1 MRALVLTASLGL
13 AFAGLFVGGVAADE
27 TEDIINQASVEEYHS
42 YLRVLTGVDAVPG
55 TDPPFYLTNRYSF
68 YDEIHVAAQW
78 IYDHFGALGL
88 DTSFHEFDPAY
99 GPNVIGELYGSTR
112 PEDIYIICG
121 HFDTYHAGDQHNAP
135 GCDDNAS
142 GTCTAMMAARI
153 LSQYEFEGTIRFIAW
168 AGEEQWMVG
177 SLAYVAEAW
186 AAGENIVAA
195 INLDMILHPGFDNYD
210 PDPDY
215 DLDIEGNNP
224 SQWLAQY
231 LADRYGT
238 YTPIDFEV
246 HNNENYVSDHWSFW
260 QYGYDAVGLCEN
272 TAYEIWGGSNDSYH
286 QTTDTI
292 DNPHFDW
299 DFPLHTIRGGMAG
312 LIDLA
317 GLIPSECPGD
327 LDGDGDTDQSDLGIL
342 LADWGCD
349 DPVNGCAGDLDGD
362 DKTDQV
368 DLGILL
374 ADWGCGTGP

>member
-13 AFAGLFVGGVAADE
+13 AFAGLFAGGVAADE
-27 TEDIINQASVEEYHS
+27 TEDIINQASLEEYHS
-42 YLRVLTGVDAVPG
+42 YLRVLTGVDPVPG
-55 TDPPFYLTNRYSF
+55 TDPPVYLTNRYSL

-78 IYDHFGALGL
+78 IYDHFAALGL

-112 PEDIYIICG
+112 PDDIYIICG
-121 HFDTYHAGDQHNAP
+121 HFDTYHAADQHNAP
-135 GCDDNAS
+135 GCDDNGS

-177 SLAYVAEAW
+177 SLAYVADAW
-186 AAGENIVAA
+186 DAGENIVAA
-195 INLDMILHPGFDNYD
+195 INLDMILHPGFDNHD

-215 DLDIEGNNP
+215 DIDIEGNNP

-231 LADRYGT
+231 LAEQYAA

-272 TAYEIWGGSNDSYH
+272 TTYEIWGGSNDDYH

-292 DNPHFDW
+292 DNPGYDW
-299 DFPLHTIRGGMAG
+299 DFALHTIRGGMAG
-312 LIDLA
+312 LINLA
-317 GLIPSECPGD
+317 GLIPPECPGD
-327 LDGDGDTDQSDLGIL
+327 VDGDGDTDQSDLGIL